1 MVRSG
6 QKNWVSYRA
15 DGEGAGARLLLGA
28 LAAGAL
34 LGSPDAAQA
43 RTGFRLELGPD
54 VRYNG
59 QTENS
64 ERYLAAGVDGHA
76 EVWGLGPFG
85 FMTDLGQHAA
95 LYQLNL
101 TSEGLVPVTTWMF
114 EGMAGPTVNFTVGP
128 LAHVRVGL
136 GPWLGYSWISEETF
150 TQLQQADYQ
159 PDWREAKLLGG
170 VAEVRGDVNLPFL
183 SPFAM
188 LKTRIHL
195 VGEAVSVD
203 QTSLNQFN
211 GVDVRATAGVRMN
224 LVPLVKLA
232 IAAHAGYSRNVVEP
246 VIPTKDDVTEFG
258 LQVWLVIMKS

>member
-1 MVRSG
+1 MFSSVETSVLAHRT
-6 QKNWVSYRA
+6 
-15 DGEGAGARLLLGA
+15 AGSKAGPRLLLGA
-28 LAAGAL
+28 LTAGVL
-34 LGSPDAAQA
+34 LGAPDAALA

-54 VRYNG
+54 VRYSG

-150 TQLQQADYQ
+150 DQLQQADFQ

-183 SPFAM
+183 SPFAI
-188 LKTRIHL
+188 LKTRVHL
-195 VGEAVSVD
+195 VGDAVSLD

-246 VIPTKDDVTEFG
+246 VIPTKEDVTEFG
-258 LQVWLVIMKS
+258 IQLWLVIMKS